1 MAIKI
6 RTENEINKYWTDK
19 AKSVLL
25 NRKIVDVR
33 YMSDEEMEMLGW
45 YKRPLVFQLDDNT
58 LCFLSCD
65 DEGNDGGVI
74 MYQKD
79 GDPEGVLPVIS

>member
-1 MAIKI
+1 MAKKI
-6 RTENEINKYWTDK
+6 EQDLSTYWENH

-25 NRKIVDVR
+25 GRKIVEVR
-33 YMSDEEMEMLGW
+33 YLLDEEMEMLGW
-45 YKRPLVFQLDDNT
+45 YKRPIAFVLDDKT

-74 MYQKD
+74 MYQKE
-79 GDPEGVLPVIS
+79 GDDEGVIPVIY